1 MVADTELR
9 KQHQRDAILRD
20 RMRKAFDMAYDTDAA
35 LIVRWNPFFP
45 RFNGH
50 TVAQQSLDYAILL
63 LLSDDRT
70 YGTDDAGEAN
80 RIIRRILDHQDLRP
94 KSETFGNFFWMTH
107 WDRVK
112 DKNAVSFL
120 TIGLV
125 FTYVNF
131 QDKLEDDTKA
141 ALERA
146 FPNALLGIRDHKVRW
161 QYTNIYFLNLGGLVG
176 LARVLDD
183 PSIHAEAVADFNT
196 WIEGTSED
204 GFHEFNSP
212 TYTPVTLSGMSV
224 PGDRDGGRS
233 RNTRSGNLAG

>member
-112 DKNAVSFL
+112 DKNAVSFGAQPDARW
-120 TIGLV
+120 ISGGCCRKGLPGRC
-125 FTYVNF
+125 
-131 QDKLEDDTKA
+131 A
-141 ALERA
+141 ER
-146 FPNALLGIRDHKVRW
+146 
-161 QYTNIYFLNLGGLVG
+161 
-176 LARVLDD
+176 
-183 PSIHAEAVADFNT
+183 FNR
-196 WIEGTSED
+196 GC
-204 GFHEFNSP
+204 FVCP
-212 TYTPVTLSGMSV
+212 
-224 PGDRDGGRS
+224 R
-233 RNTRSGNLAG
+233 